1 MRTTHVD
8 AVMTRDVTTLSA
20 DLSRAALA
28 THFEVA
34 DHSAYP
40 VVEADGKLLGIV
52 TRRDLIN
59 AADEDAWLRDI
70 AEPQVITV
78 GPHETVEV
86 ALQRMLE
93 EGVDHLPV
101 VDRGELVG
109 IFTRTDVRQTRR
121 ALLALER
128 QQSGWLARPAPDRP
142 TA

>member
-1 MRTTHVD
+1 MALDVAILYGGLIQAGLGTHCGG
-8 AVMTRDVTTLSA
+8 AS
-20 DLSRAALA
+20 
-28 THFEVA
+28 
-34 DHSAYP
+34 HSAYA
-40 VVEADGKLLGIV
+40 VVEADGKLLGIG
-52 TRRDLIN
+52 TRLDLIN
-59 AADEDAWLRDI
+59 PADEDAWLRDI

-109 IFTRTDVRQTRR
+109 ICTRTDVLHTRR

-128 QQSGWLARPAPDRP
+128 QQEPESVV
-142 TA
+142 